1 MHVSKAEMQWT
12 EAILTPIR
20 AAQSALWGRLDRAFD
35 AARFVAES
43 LPGAET
49 WAAENEGAWTDVTAT
64 AASEVPP
71 NLAIEDTEAWFN
83 SGMARWN

>member
-1 MHVSKAEMQWT
+1 LRV
-12 EAILTPIR
+12 L
-20 AAQSALWGRLDRAFD
+20 D

-83 SGMARWN
+83 SGMDRWN